1 MYLPM
6 GTVNIALSNEMQ
18 NWVNKEKD
26 MFGVTQ
32 ARVIWTNILTKGKVL
47 QLILYPKF
55 FQFAG
60 NFVDLPYTLM
70 IRVL

>member
-32 ARVIWTNILTKGKVL
+32 ARVLWTNILTKGKVF
-47 QLILYPKF
+47 LYPKF
-55 FQFAG
+55 FQFAD
-60 NFVDLPYTLM
+60 NLPYTLM
-70 IRVL
+70 IYVL

>member
-32 ARVIWTNILTKGKVL
+32 ARVLWTNILTKGKVF
-47 QLILYPKF
+47 LYPKF
-55 FQFAG
+55 FQFAY

-70 IRVL
+70 IYVL

>member
-1 MYLPM
+1 
-6 GTVNIALSNEMQ
+6 
-18 NWVNKEKD
+18 

-32 ARVIWTNILTKGKVL
+32 AWVIWTNILTKGNVL

-55 FQFAG
+55 FQPAG

-70 IRVL
+70 IHVL

>member
-18 NWVNKEKD
+18 NWVNKEND

-32 ARVIWTNILTKGKVL
+32 ARVLWTNILTKGKVF
-47 QLILYPKF
+47 LYPKF
-55 FQFAG
+55 FQISD

-70 IRVL
+70 IYVL